1 MPLGGNGLPECGDD
15 RQGGDGAVCGAST
28 MRRYRDR
35 MEIEWG
41 SVWTAVLPIITLII
55 GTRITSQTDRAR
67 YRLEAGDALA
77 RLEPLIWR
85 KYSDP
90 LAWQDLR
97 THMGSTYVRL
107 RLAGVPVE
115 DIKAL
120 DKAVVWAWATV
131 YDTGSEEA
139 GLGIGDQAYDLFEG
153 RREVAL
159 SYLEPRWHVSE
170 RCRGKSKAEALDKAR
185 PEMSRRKALGS

>member
-1 MPLGGNGLPECGDD
+1 
-15 RQGGDGAVCGAST
+15 
-28 MRRYRDR
+28 
-35 MEIEWG
+35 MEIQW
-41 SVWTAVLPIITLII
+41 SSAWAAVLPIITLLI
-55 GTRITSQTDRAR
+55 GTRLTSQTDRAR

-77 RLEPLIWR
+77 KLEPMVWR

-97 THMGSTYVRL
+97 THMGSTHVRL

-131 YDTGSEEA
+131 YDTGSDEA
-139 GLGIGDQAYDLFEG
+139 GLGISDKAYDLFEG

-170 RCRGKSKAEALDKAR
+170 RRRAKSKAEALDAAH
-185 PEMSRRKALGS
+185 PDMSRRKALGS